1 MFHADVPID
10 ATPVTAFY
18 NGCMDVKISDKD
30 LDLDE
35 AVFKKND
42 IRSHS
47 CPLIMNEMQ
56 DSEVDDTI

>member
-1 MFHADVPID
+1 MFYADVPID
-10 ATPVTAFY
+10 ATPVTVFY
-18 NGCMDVKISDKD
+18 NGCMEVKINDKY

-35 AVFKKND
+35 AVLKKND

-56 DSEVDDTI
+56 NSEIDVTL